1 MKLLSKSKSKR
12 WEIVDKMFISL
23 FLTGVLM
30 EFSDVGAGFIDGL
43 IISRNL
49 GAEAMAAEG
58 IIHPIFSIRGVISG
72 LLAVGMQTRCAKA
85 IGRGDREEFKRFVS
99 ATAYVSVIVALIYAT
114 IIIVFAE
121 PIAVLLGASGKA
133 SELVGPAS
141 AYLRALGIGAPA
153 CIMTAILSPALQLD
167 TGRKVIRI
175 GAIIEGVSN
184 IILDIV
190 AVKAGWGIFG
200 VGLATAFASYLNLL
214 YQCTFFLKKDRILHF
229 VKPDVSFG
237 EFMKML
243 SSGSER
249 AVRRLAN
256 TLRPIILN
264 TIIISYGG
272 TMAMSALSVRNNFSN
287 FAELFGAGIAAA
299 VALLTG
305 VYYGEMNE
313 EAIEEV
319 NKQEHRMIAVFPLAM
334 CVLMVLLA
342 KPIASLYIDGEGE
355 VYNMVVFAIRFLA
368 IQVPLQALI
377 ESRIKYLQA
386 IHKKHNVN
394 ILTLLTRFAFVILS
408 AFLLGRLFGS
418 HGILVCNT
426 VSDALTLIAIYI
438 YYAIKCRKA
447 RPSRCDFLNLP
458 SSFHLNP
465 GDVISLD
472 VRNLSDATLVSEQ
485 IMMFCKGHRIDNKI
499 GYYAA
504 LSFEELATNIVLH
517 GFPISK
523 GGHSM
528 IDVRVVISDGSLVMR
543 IRDNCPQYDITKNI
557 ASVAESGDP
566 VHNIGTRIV
575 RRIASDI
582 TYLNTFDT
590 NNLIIRFGLGG

>member
-1 MKLLSKSKSKR
+1 MKLLSRNKSNR
-12 WEIVDKMFISL
+12 WGIVDKMFISL
-23 FLTGVLM
+23 FLTGILM
-30 EFSDVGAGFIDGL
+30 EFSDVGAGFVDGL

-72 LLAVGMQTRCAKA
+72 LLAAGMQTYCSKA
-85 IGRGDREEFKRFVS
+85 IGRGDREEFTRLVS
-99 ATAYVSVIVALIYAT
+99 ATAYVGVIVALIYGAL
-114 IIIVFAE
+114 IVVFAE
-121 PIAVLLGASGKA
+121 PVAVLLGASGKA
-133 SELVGPAS
+133 ATLVVPAS

-153 CIMTAILSPALQLD
+153 CIMTAILAPALQLD
-167 TGRKVIRI
+167 TGRKIIRI

-200 VGLATAFASYLNLL
+200 VGLATAIASYLNLL
-214 YQCTFFLKKDRILHF
+214 YQCTFFLKKDRIVHF
-229 VKPDVSFG
+229 VRPAVSPGKFL
-237 EFMKML
+237 KML
-243 SSGSER
+243 ASGSER

-264 TIIISYGG
+264 SIIISYGG

-313 EAIEEV
+313 EALEEV
-319 NKQEHRMIAVFPLAM
+319 NKQEHRMIAVFPLAV
-334 CVLMVLLA
+334 CVLMLLLA
-342 KPIASLYIDGEGE
+342 KPIASLYIEGEGE
-355 VYNMVVFAIRFLA
+355 IYDMVVFAIRVLA
-368 IQVPLQALI
+368 VQIPLQALI

-394 ILTLLTRFAFVILS
+394 FLTLITRFAFVILS
-408 AFLLGRLFGS
+408 AFVLGRLFGS
-418 HGILVCNT
+418 YGILVCNT
-426 VSDALTLIAIYI
+426 VSDALTLTAIYV
-438 YYAIKCRKA
+438 YYAIKCRKV
-447 RPSRCDFLNLP
+447 RPSRRDFLNLP
-458 SSFHLNP
+458 DYFHLNP

-472 VRNLSDATLVSEQ
+472 VCNLGDATLVSEQ
-485 IMMFCKGHRIDNKI
+485 IMMFCNGHGIDNKI

-517 GFPISK
+517 GFPINKSK
-523 GGHSM
+523 HSM
-528 IDVRVVISDGSLVMR
+528 IDVRVVIMDGALVMR

-557 ASVAESGDP
+557 ASVAESDDP

-575 RRIASDI
+575 CRIASDI

>member
-1 MKLLSKSKSKR
+1 
-12 WEIVDKMFISL
+12 
-23 FLTGVLM
+23 M
-30 EFSDVGAGFIDGL
+30 EFSDVGAGFVDGL

-99 ATAYVSVIVALIYAT
+99 ATAYVGVIVALIGAT
-114 IIIVFAE
+114 IIIAFAE
-121 PIAVLLGASGKA
+121 PVAVLLGASGKA
-133 SELVGPAS
+133 ATLVAPAS
-141 AYLRALGIGAPA
+141 AYLRALGIGIPA
-153 CIMTAILSPALQLD
+153 CIMTTILAPALQLD
-167 TGRKVIRI
+167 TGRKIIRI

-200 VGLATAFASYLNLL
+200 VGLATAIASYLNLL

-229 VKPDVSFG
+229 VRPDVSPI
-237 EFMKML
+237 EFLKML
-243 SSGSER
+243 LSGSER

-264 TIIISYGG
+264 AIIISYGG

-313 EAIEEV
+313 EALEEV
-319 NKQEHRMIAVFPLAM
+319 NKQKHRMIAVFPLAM
-334 CVLMVLLA
+334 CVLMLFLA
-342 KPIASLYIDGEGE
+342 KPIASLYIEGEGE
-355 VYNMVVFAIRFLA
+355 VYDMVVFAIRFLA
-368 IQVPLQALI
+368 VQIPLQALI
-377 ESRIKYLQA
+377 DSRIKYLQA
-386 IHKKHNVN
+386 IHKKYNAN
-394 ILTLLTRFAFVILS
+394 ALTLITRFVFVIVS

-418 HGILVCNT
+418 YGILVCNT
-426 VSDALTLIAIYI
+426 MSDALTLFSIYA
-438 YYAIKCRKA
+438 YYAVKCRKV
-447 RPSRCDFLNLP
+447 RPSRRDFLNLP
-458 SSFHLNP
+458 DDFQFNP

-472 VRNLSDATLVSEQ
+472 VCNLKEVSLASEQ
-485 IMMFCKGHRIDNKI
+485 IMMFCKGHGIDNKI

-504 LSFEELATNIVLH
+504 LSFEELASNVVIH
-517 GFPISK
+517 GFSISK
-523 GGHSM
+523 CAHPM
-528 IDVRVVISDGSLVMR
+528 IDVRVVIADNTLVLR

-557 ASVAESGDP
+557 ASVAESEDL
-566 VHNIGTRIV
+566 VHNIGTRIICK
-575 RRIASDI
+575 IASDI

-590 NNLIIRFGLGG
+590 NNLIIRFGLGEGEHILVN